1 MSKER
6 KIDDKD
12 LAEIT
17 GAGGV
22 MDIPDAHV
30 TDSTPVQD
38 KRIPAAA
45 AAPAR
50 VTPSLREP
58 GAPETRHREWT
69 EVHNRSSPDDPL
81 QLRVCGCEG
90 RKAQAF
96 RPFVCNA

>member
-38 KRIPAAA
+38 SGFGGAQRDSGDSGGSGPSDPEPAGAGGSGNQ
-45 AAPAR
+45 
-50 VTPSLREP
+50 TP
-58 GAPETRHREWT
+58 GM
-69 EVHNRSSPDDPL
+69 D
-81 QLRVCGCEG
+81 
-90 RKAQAF
+90 
-96 RPFVCNA
+96 